1 MDRRTLL
8 VSLITGVATPCLAH
22 ATETYAIDVR
32 RDAGC
37 GCCHTWTEVL
47 ARSGRL
53 APRLTNEADMTTLKQ
68 RLGVPRDL
76 ASCHTGIAGRFVIE
90 GHVPVDD
97 IVRLLESQA
106 AGVRG
111 IAVPGM
117 PLGSPGMEHPSGQ
130 RDAFD
135 VVAFH
140 TDGGRS
146 LWARYAARGGS

>member
-1 MDRRTLL
+1 MHRRTLL
-8 VSLITGVATPCLAH
+8 MSAAGLVVATSSAS
-22 ATETYAIDVR
+22 ATEVYAIDVR

-53 APRLTNEADMTTLKQ
+53 RPTLTNETDMSALKE

-76 ASCHTGIAGRFVIE
+76 ASCHTGIAGEYVVE
-90 GHVPVDD
+90 GHVPAAD
-97 IVRLLESQA
+97 IVRLLETRP

-117 PLGSPGMEHPSGQ
+117 PIGSPGMEHPSGR

-140 TDGGRS
+140 RDGSRS
-146 LWARYAARGGS
+146 IWARYAAQ